1 MHAEQERVDSLNYFN
16 DAVSLTPVYLSCFA
30 TKQVVL
36 LTDAVP
42 VSTPYCLSSLLAT
55 SNQISRLGKATHESR
70 VYGRTCRLC
79 GPSNGKLRTYL
90 AALYISFI
98 YIYITRFNNVISRS
112 LLFVINNNV
121 NPI

>member
-36 LTDAVP
+36 LIDAVP

-55 SNQISRLGKATHESR
+55 SNQISGLGKATHESLL
-70 VYGRTCRLC
+70 YGRTCRLC
-79 GPSNGKLRTYL
+79 GPSNGKLGTYL
-90 AALYISFI
+90 AAIYTSFI
-98 YIYITRFNNVISRS
+98 YIYIYILHALIT
-112 LLFVINNNV
+112 
-121 NPI
+121 